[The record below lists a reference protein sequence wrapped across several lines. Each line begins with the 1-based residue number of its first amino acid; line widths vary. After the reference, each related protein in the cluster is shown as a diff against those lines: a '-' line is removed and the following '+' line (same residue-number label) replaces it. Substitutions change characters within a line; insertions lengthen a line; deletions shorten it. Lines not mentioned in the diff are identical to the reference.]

1 MMMPENYLDK
11 DKIYYLY
18 CDSGSKSR
26 KLCMYLNQNGYN
38 TIDLVGGYIRYK
50 GLD

>member
-1 MMMPENYLDK
+1 MIVEIYHII
-11 DKIYYLY
+11 KIYYLY

-26 KLCMYLNQNGYN
+26 KLCMKLNGEGYH
-38 TIDLVGGYIRYK
+38 TVDLVGGYLRYK